1 MGAGPRP
8 ETLSCC
14 SSCQEPIHPKA
25 KLCKTCKSYQDWRRH
40 FNFSAVVLSLLVAL
54 ISVIS
59 AVGPQIISWLPPLG
73 SQLEVKQFYYSTDAI
88 VLIVENKGNQAGLIG
103 RVNVTLYCPGV
114 YFHQSELDDYVHK
127 YQPKSDP
134 STLPAAWKMTST
146 WAHRQLPV
154 ERFPRGQAAKYLSFY
169 LGYASLNPEKAFP
182 RVGRYPAGNFCK
194 ALYEESVRIKIAVEL
209 WDYKQTN
216 PNVVKLPELSG
227 GEEAFWRGFET
238 ITQGLCWPPKL
249 GVIFLLQK
257 YEDTH
262 RKASGAHITAFP
274 RSI

>member
-1 MGAGPRP
+1 MGAEPRP
-8 ETLSCC
+8 ETLSRC

-134 STLPAAWKMTST
+134 STLPAAWGVDIDLGTSPT
-146 WAHRQLPV
+146 TSRTIPARSSREISFILS
-154 ERFPRGQAAKYLSFY
+154 RDMLRKY
-169 LGYASLNPEKAFP
+169 EKAFP

-238 ITQGLCWPPKL
+238 ITQGLCWAP
-249 GVIFLLQK
+249 
-257 YEDTH
+257 ENWE
-262 RKASGAHITAFP
+262 
-274 RSI
+274 